1 MLAANPLS
9 LTKVSPRSVSPLPC
23 PASGPAPGRQQ
34 TLTRLMNHLVTR
46 TARPGRYPAHGGPAG
61 HGGHGGHGG
70 PAYGAM
76 RRKNSWSCPSLAAEL
91 ARLDERSR
99 LASAWLARPAHSMS
113 GMSAASSALS
123 SASVRDYEA
132 VRCRNVK
139 LYG

>member
-23 PASGPAPGRQQ
+23 PAPGPAPGRQQ

-46 TARPGRYPAHGGPAG
+46 TARPGRYPA

-113 GMSAASSALS
+113 GMSAASSAFS
-123 SASVRDYEA
+123 SASVRDCEA